1 MVDNSKLKIIE
12 ICNVIV
18 ENEWHIDW
26 RDISDAFEFG
36 WLLNQYPR
44 LTRSQKWKDPDYNT
58 HVKNIIFDAI
68 NEDKF
73 RAYQMIEYIL
83 KNCTY
88 FEEDELDK
96 YLAELQGNKSY
107 LNHNKTID
115 DELKDL
121 IDDINESIASRKLVF
136 ALDRLHTLMV
146 KYIKELCIN
155 HDIQFDETDRLDV
168 IFKKYVN
175 HIKEYIDS
183 DMSLTILKSDI
194 SLFSQFNNIRN
205 NYTYAHDNRVLSD
218 AESKLIFKNIVNVK
232 EFIDDLEEIIF
243 D

>member
-1 MVDNSKLKIIE
+1 MVVIIYKRTA
-12 ICNVIV
+12 INLL
-18 ENEWHIDW
+18 
-26 RDISDAFEFG
+26 SD
-36 WLLNQYPR
+36 Y
-44 LTRSQKWKDPDYNT
+44 
-58 HVKNIIFDAI
+58 

-121 IDDINESIASRKLVF
+121 IDDINESIASRKPVF

-146 KYIKELCIN
+146 KYIKEIM
-155 HDIQFDETDRLDV
+155 
-168 IFKKYVN
+168 IF
-175 HIKEYIDS
+175 
-183 DMSLTILKSDI
+183 SLM
-194 SLFSQFNNIRN
+194 
-205 NYTYAHDNRVLSD
+205 
-218 AESKLIFKNIVNVK
+218 KLIG
-232 EFIDDLEEIIF
+232 
-243 D
+243 